1 MHMHK
6 NIHYGRI
13 PASDTAAL
21 RLHVSVTSFAIGMNR
36 ADPLLREQLSIVF
49 T

>member
-13 PASDTAAL
+13 PAAL